1 MICTRRRSAS
11 DVSVAGDVFI
21 VDDVSVADD
30 IFSVD
35 DVSAVGDVFIV
46 DDVSADDDDVSIV
59 VDVFLAASDATG
71 NFVSEIVDHDSDRS
85 GTKQIA
91 LQC

>member
-11 DVSVAGDVFI
+11 DVSVAGEVFIVNDVLAVGDVFI
-21 VDDVSVADD
+21 VEDVT
-30 IFSVD
+30 
-35 DVSAVGDVFIV
+35 AVGDVFIV
-46 DDVSADDDDVSIV
+46 DDVSFVDEVSIV
-59 VDVFLAASDATG
+59 VDVFLAFSDATG
-71 NFVSEIVDHDSDRS
+71 NLVSEIVDHDSGKS